1 MKKSKLFLLLL
12 LALVMTVAVT
22 ACGSPDTTGEN
33 TTGGSDFSS
42 PEETDPPLPASFS
55 SIKIGD
61 REISDYTIVYAQS
74 PYSAYVKNAQI
85 RRLFPVYDF
94 DKETADRLSNLIFS
108 LSGVRLPVAEDAGH
122 AEGEYEILVGK
133 TNRTALSDSLKLA
146 ELESDDFTLTVSGSS
161 LALCGGEYGT
171 TWHAVDSL
179 EKLWKDALAA
189 GKSEFV
195 FGNDFSHKG
204 SHHLTRIGCIGDS
217 ITEGVGSSNSPLY
230 AYPAQLGRYLWKDAV
245 VVNFGNSGKTM
256 RRDLPDAFMRT
267 NTYMNALRQ
276 AAKIDIF
283 TIMLGTNDSNR
294 DRDWTEEDSVLYN
307 ESCLALVE
315 SLKKKHSSLR
325 FVLANCPAYFGGDNF
340 GSETVRELQAALV
353 STMNDAGYPTTFFD
367 MYAVTKSFRGFFPD
381 SLHPNDE
388 GHRRMAEAF
397 AKELQ
402 KLIAAKT

>member
-12 LALVMTVAVT
+12 LALLMTVIVT
-22 ACGSPDTTGEN
+22 ACKSPDTTGEN
-33 TTGGSDFSS
+33 TASGTESS
-42 PEETDPPLPASFS
+42 TPEETDPPFPTSFS

-74 PYSAYVKNAQI
+74 AYSDYVKNAQT

-94 DKETADRLSNLIFS
+94 DKETADRLSDLIFS
-108 LSGVRLPVAEDAGH
+108 FSGVRLPVAEDVSH
-122 AEGEYEILVGK
+122 EKGEYEILVGK
-133 TNRTALSDSLKLA
+133 TNRTAISDTLKLT
-146 ELESDDFTLTVSGSS
+146 ELESDDYTLTVFGSA

-171 TWHAVDSL
+171 TWHAVDYL
-179 EKLWKDALAA
+179 EKLWSDALAA
-189 GKSEFV
+189 EKDAFV
-195 FGNDFSHKG
+195 FGDDFSYKG
-204 SHHLTRIGCIGDS
+204 SYHLTRIGCIGDS

-245 VVNFGNSGKTM
+245 VINYGNSGKTM
-256 RRDLPDAFMRT
+256 RRDLADAFMRT
-267 NTYMNALRQ
+267 NTYMSALRQ

-315 SLKKKHSSLR
+315 ALKKKNSSLR
-325 FVLANCPAYFGGDNF
+325 FVLANCPAYFGNDDF
-340 GSETVRELQAALV
+340 GSETVRELQDALV
-353 STMNDAGYPTTFFD
+353 PVLNDAGYPTTFFD
-367 MYAVTKSFRGFFPD
+367 MYAVTKSFRSLFPD

-397 AKELQ
+397 AEELQ
-402 KLIAAKT
+402 ELIASKA